1 MSKMNFL
8 QWSLRILVPPIRG
21 AAQTSVFHT
30 QGTTLPACVL
40 MDRENFRS
48 TKCAKVK
55 IKYYSSK
62 LFNRIKFVLFF
73 FMKTRFK

>member
-1 MSKMNFL
+1 MSKMNFM
-8 QWSLRILVPPIRG
+8 QWSLRILVLPIRG

-30 QGTTLPACVL
+30 QGTTFPACVL

-62 LFNRIKFVLFF
+62 LFNRIVFMLFF
-73 FMKTRFK
+73 SYNDTF